1 MAFPSYIK
9 YFKNNIKNLGCTFLF
24 FWRKHFLSI
33 IRLNSKCKIGT
44 KCDFFKRTKKYVLD
58 FWCYFRNTLY
68 LMGKSSKVVGN
79 WLHMDFFGLIENQV
93 LADYD
98 VKIFFNFQNFLSW
111 GLALVYS
118 ILDHIKLNFYTSNL
132 WSQNVSLFS
141 VLHTPWIF
149 PQKWGRQNMS
159 LEKIYFAL

>member
-1 MAFPSYIK
+1 
-9 YFKNNIKNLGCTFLF
+9 
-24 FWRKHFLSI
+24 
-33 IRLNSKCKIGT
+33 
-44 KCDFFKRTKKYVLD
+44 
-58 FWCYFRNTLY
+58 
-68 LMGKSSKVVGN
+68 MGKPSKVVGN
-79 WLHMDFFGLIENQV
+79 WWHMDFFGLIENQV

-159 LEKIYFAL
+159 MKKIYFALWVYTKAGEKEFLKSYIGLLSCHLTSTGRPANLAGINGAV